1 MRGRAKRD
9 RLKARVEYLEMC
21 LAQEHRREGVVA
33 RWARELRRTR
43 AMLRALDDGRPA
55 GAYPDYLE
63 RAGGVS

>member
-1 MRGRAKRD
+1 MRTKRD
-9 RLKARVEYLEMC
+9 RLQARLEYLERQ
-21 LAQEHRREGVVA
+21 LRAGSRHRSVLT
-33 RWARELRRTR
+33 RWQRDLRRTR